1 MPQFGYCPLIWM
13 NHNRSLN
20 NNINKIHERALRKVY
35 RDKKATFQEL
45 LENDNNVTVHVKNL
59 QVLVAEMYKVE
70 NNCSPEI
77 MRKVFPIDESISE
90 YDLINTSDF
99 VARRIKTVRYGSE
112 SLPYLR
118 PRLWNILRYDL

>member
-1 MPQFGYCPLIWM
+1 MPQFGYYPLIWM

-45 LENDNNVTVHVKNL
+45 LENDNNVTVHLKNL
-59 QVLVAEMYKVE
+59 KVLVTEMYKVE

-77 MRKVFPIDESISE
+77 MRKVSH
-90 YDLINTSDF
+90 
-99 VARRIKTVRYGSE
+99 R
-112 SLPYLR
+112 
-118 PRLWNILRYDL
+118 